1 MKKKITVLLLVFVLL
16 VASLGTL
23 VAFTGCTDSGS
34 EFKVGVLHI
43 NPVSSTSGYTYAHQQ
58 GILAAK
64 NALGLSDSQIVVK
77 DSLPDDQTD
86 LINAAIE
93 ELIAEGCNMIIGT
106 SFGYMEEM
114 QAYAKQ
120 YPEIIFSHGTG
131 YLDTYGEGQNNNMN
145 NYFGRIY
152 QVRYLSGLVAGLT
165 TETNNIGYVVARGT
179 DTAECTSG
187 VNAFALG
194 VQAVNPEA
202 KVHVMVLN
210 SWFDPTN
217 EKGFADTLIDN
228 YNCDVV
234 TQHCDT
240 EGPSLSAKE
249 HNVYS
254 IGYNSDMALAVAD
267 KGVERDP
274 SVLTSVLWNW
284 GAYYTKAIETA
295 MKCFDEQGN
304 FVSIAAWKEFG
315 NYYGDYTDG
324 LYELAPLSENCAEGT
339 AEIVALVEEMMS
351 KGTSEWDVFTNK
363 ALSFTK
369 GEDGKYIVTQV
380 DRQLKDNAGNDI
392 TEVTVANIT
401 GNMPY
406 WVAGVEVHNQ

>member
-1 MKKKITVLLLVFVLL
+1 MKKKITVLLTVLVML
-16 VASLGTL
+16 VASIG
-23 VAFTGCTDSGS
+23 VMAAFTGCTDTEN

-43 NPVSSTSGYTYAHQQ
+43 NPVTSTSGYTYAHQQ
-58 GILAAK
+58 GIVYAQTE
-64 NALGLSDSQIVVK
+64 LGLKDSQILIK
-77 DSLPDDQTD
+77 DNLPDDQTD
-86 LINAAIE
+86 QINAAIE

-114 QAYAKQ
+114 QNYAKQ

-165 TETNNIGYVVARGT
+165 TKTNNIGYVVARGT

-202 KVHVMVLN
+202 KVHVMILN
-210 SWFDPTN
+210 SWYDLVN
-217 EKGFADTLIDN
+217 ERGYADTLIES

-240 EGPSLSAKE
+240 NGPSASAKE

-284 GAYYTKAIETA
+284 GAYYKPAIETA
-295 MKCFDEQGN
+295 MKCFDENGN
-304 FVSIAAWKEFG
+304 FVSIDAWKKFD

-324 LYELAPLSENCAEGT
+324 LYKLAPLSENCAEGT
-339 AEIVALVEEMMS
+339 AEIVALVEEIMA
-351 KGTSEWDVFTNK
+351 KGTDDWDVFTNT
-363 ALSFTK
+363 ALSFVK
-369 GEDGKYIVTQV
+369 GEDGKYSVVRSQ
-380 DRQLKDNAGNDI
+380 RQLMDNEGNAIND
-392 TEVTVANIT
+392 VTVANIT

-406 WVAGVEVHNQ
+406 WVAGVEVHNK

>member
-1 MKKKITVLLLVFVLL
+1 MKKKITVLMLVLVMI
-16 VASLGTL
+16 VASLGTV
-23 VAFTGCTDSGS
+23 VALGGCTDTES

-58 GILAAK
+58 GIVAAQK
-64 NALGLSDSQIVVK
+64 ALGLKDSQIVIK

-86 LINAAIE
+86 QINAAIE

-114 QAYAKQ
+114 QSYAKQ

-165 TETNNIGYVVARGT
+165 TKTNNIGYVVARGT

-202 KVHVMVLN
+202 TVHVMILN
-210 SWFDPTN
+210 SWYDPTN
-217 EKGFADTLIDN
+217 EKGYADTLIED
-228 YNCDVV
+228 YNCDIV

-240 EGPSLSAKE
+240 EGPSSSAKE

-284 GAYYTKAIETA
+284 GAYYTEAIETA

-304 FVSIAAWKEFG
+304 FISVDAWKDFG
-315 NYYGDYTDG
+315 NYYGDYTEG
-324 LYELAPLSENCAEGT
+324 LYELAPISDKCAEGT

-351 KGTSEWDVFTNK
+351 KGTNEWDVFTNK

-369 GEDGKYIVTQV
+369 GEDGKYTVSQV
-380 DRQLKDNAGNDI
+380 DRQLKDNEGNDI
-392 TEVTVANIT
+392 AKVEVSNIT

-406 WVAGVEVHNQ
+406 WVAGVEVHNK

>member
-1 MKKKITVLLLVFVLL
+1 MKKKLTVLMLVLVMI

-23 VAFTGCTDSGS
+23 AAFTGCTDTES

-43 NPVSSTSGYTYAHQQ
+43 NPVTSTSGYTYAHQQ
-58 GILAAK
+58 GIVYAQE
-64 NALGLSDSQIVVK
+64 ALGLNKSQIIIK
-77 DSLPDDQTD
+77 DELPDDQTD
-86 LINAAIE
+86 RINAAIE

-165 TETNNIGYVVARGT
+165 TKTDNIGYVVARGT

-194 VQAVNPEA
+194 VQAVNPDA
-202 KVHVMVLN
+202 KVHVMILN
-210 SWFDPTN
+210 SWYDPVN
-217 EKGFADTLIDN
+217 EKGYADTLIET

-240 EGPSLSAKE
+240 EGPSSSAKE
-249 HNVYS
+249 KGVYS
-254 IGYNSDMALAVAD
+254 IGYNSDMATAVAD

-284 GAYYTKAIETA
+284 GAYYKVAIETA

-304 FVSIAAWKEFG
+304 FVSNDEWIKFG

-339 AEIVALVEEMMS
+339 AEIVALVEAMMA
-351 KGTSEWDVFTNK
+351 KGTEDWDVFTNK

-369 GEDGKYIVTQV
+369 GEDGKYTVTQV
-380 DRQLKDNAGNDI
+380 ERQLYDNAGNAI
-392 TEVTVANIT
+392 NNVTKENIT

-406 WVAGVEVHNQ
+406 WVAGVEVHNK

>member
-165 TETNNIGYVVARGT
+165 TETDNIGYVVARGT

-202 KVHVMVLN
+202 KVHVMILN

-217 EKGFADTLIDN
+217 EKGFADTLIED
-228 YNCDVV
+228 YNCDVI

-240 EGPSLSAKE
+240 EGPSSSAKE

-284 GAYYTKAIETA
+284 GAYYTQAIETA

-304 FVSIAAWKEFG
+304 FIGVDAWKEFG

-324 LYELAPLSENCAEGT
+324 LYELAPLSANCAEGT

-369 GEDGKYIVTQV
+369 GEDGKYTVTQV

>member
-16 VASLGTL
+16 VASFGTL
-23 VAFTGCTDSGS
+23 VAFTGCSDTQQ
-34 EFKVGVLHI
+34 FKVGVLHI
-43 NPVSSTSGYTYAHQQ
+43 NPKDSTSGYTYAHQQ
-58 GILAAK
+58 GILYAQK
-64 NALGLSDSQIVVK
+64 ELGLSDEQIILK
-77 DSLPDDQTD
+77 DNVSDSSPED
-86 LINAAIE
+86 INAAIK

-106 SFGYMEEM
+106 SYGYMDYMKNFAE
-114 QAYAKQ
+114 Q

-131 YLDTYGEGQNNNMN
+131 YKDTFGEGLNNNMN

-152 QVRYLSGLVAGLT
+152 QVRYLSGLVAGLA

-187 VNAFALG
+187 VNAFTLG
-194 VQAVNPEA
+194 VQAVNPDA
-202 KVHVMVLN
+202 KVHVMILN
-210 SWFDPTN
+210 SWFDPNN
-217 EKGFADTLIDN
+217 EKAFADTLIET

-249 HNVYS
+249 HGVYS
-254 IGYNSDMALAVAD
+254 IGYNSDMATAVAEA
-267 KGVERDP
+267 GVERDP

-284 GAYYTKAIETA
+284 GAYYKPAIEAA

-304 FVSIAAWKEFG
+304 FISNEEWIKFD

-324 LYELAPLSENCAEGT
+324 LYELAALSGNCADDT
-339 AEIVALVEEMMS
+339 AEIVALVEAMMA
-351 KGTSEWDVFTNK
+351 KGTDEWDVFTNK

-369 GEDGKYIVTQV
+369 GEDGKYTVTQV
-380 DRQLKDNAGNDI
+380 DRQLMDNTGNAI

-406 WVAGVEVHNQ
+406 WVAGVEVHNK

>member
-43 NPVSSTSGYTYAHQQ
+43 NPVTSTSGYTYAHQQ
-58 GILAAK
+58 GIAYAQQE
-64 NALGLSDSQIVVK
+64 LGLKDSQIIIK

-152 QVRYLSGLVAGLT
+152 QIRYLSGLVAGLAT
-165 TETNNIGYVVARGT
+165 KTNNIGYVVARGT

-202 KVHVMVLN
+202 KVHVMILN

-217 EKGFADTLIDN
+217 EKGFADTLIED
-228 YNCDVV
+228 YNCDIV

-240 EGPSLSAKE
+240 EGPSSSAKA
-249 HNVYS
+249 HGKYS
-254 IGYNSDMALAVAD
+254 IGYNSDMALAVAEE
-267 KGVERDP
+267 GVERDP

-284 GAYYTKAIETA
+284 GAYYKEAIETA
-295 MKCFDEQGN
+295 MKCFDENGN
-304 FVSIAAWKEFG
+304 FVSVDPWVKFG

-324 LYELAPLSENCAEGT
+324 LYKLAPLSENCAEGT
-339 AEIVALVEEMMS
+339 AEIVALVEAMMAE
-351 KGTSEWDVFTNK
+351 GTEDWDVFTNK

-369 GEDGKYIVTQV
+369 GEDGKYTVSKV

-392 TEVTVANIT
+392 AKVEVSNIT